1 MGFLKNVVRSSL
13 FKEFSEEEQ
22 KKWFY
27 VKEKKY
33 ISHIDTLYYSV
44 FLKNDFKGNV
54 SGDIIEFIEVLK
66 EMKDKLEKKQEEF
79 WFDEDETL
87 IYSRKRN
94 RLYDHC
100 ISMNGMY
107 DIFIASSLP
116 NDVTPRIHIQL
127 RSYALWCWGEKNSIN
142 HSFTSLL
149 KILSQFD
156 IEVDRVQENRLD
168 YCYHTNYLQSAQEV
182 FEDSYLRKHLKTNL
196 KIYNK
201 VGRFHDGDLTTE
213 YFSLGQRKSNNVFFR
228 SYNKTREVVEMG
240 YKSFFFEI
248 WLEQGLISEYDYF
261 VYSDCFNRQ
270 RYDSIEFS
278 MAKFYIQYGKDK
290 EYKNILTNM
299 MNDKN
304 ITVNQVRDI
313 IKFILPYP
321 TIIVN
326 IEFQTMRKF
335 YSYGD
340 DLINGLP
347 FLEHKYDK
355 YLDRLFRIM
364 DNRKI
369 FLNYLTSNTVRFV
382 KNDDLII
389 SSSEDE
395 KIKYCDFWYRL
406 RKLKIDGIKD
416 SAYARVYKHNLN
428 IDLLKKRLKGNL
440 ASLSLYLGDE
450 ESDIQKDMS
459 NLISILN
466 DNDHKTDEDG
476 CIRIIDEEYVRI
488 KEKKKKA
495 LNSYL
500 KKQLPKDL

>member
-1 MGFLKNVVRSSL
+1 MSILLNVQRTKL
-13 FKEFSEEEQ
+13 FEEFSKDEQ
-22 KKWFY
+22 EKWFNIKY
-27 VKEKKY
+27 KKY

-44 FLKNDFKGNV
+44 FLKNDFKGKV
-54 SGDIIEFIEVLK
+54 SSNIIELVEVLK
-66 EMKDKLEKKQEEF
+66 EMKEKLEKKQEEF

-94 RLYDHC
+94 RMYDHC

-107 DIFIASSLP
+107 DIFIASNVP
-116 NDVTPRIHIQL
+116 NDVTPRVHIQL

-142 HSFTSLL
+142 HSFNSLL
-149 KILSQFD
+149 KILGQFD
-156 IEVDRVQENRLD
+156 IEVDRVQENRID
-168 YCYHTNYLQSAQEV
+168 YCYHTNCLQSAQEV
-182 FEDSYLRKHLKTNL
+182 FEDSYLREHLKTNL

-201 VGRFHDGDLTTE
+201 VGRFNDGELTTE

-248 WLEQGLISEYDYF
+248 WLEQGLISNYDFY

-278 MAKFYIQYGKDK
+278 MAKFYIEHGKD
-290 EYKNILTNM
+290 ENYKKILSDMLN
-299 MNDKN
+299 NKN
-304 ITVNQVRDI
+304 ITVNQVR
-313 IKFILPYP
+313 KTVKGILPYP

-335 YSYGD
+335 YTYGD

-347 FLEHKYDK
+347 FLEHRYDK
-355 YLDRLFRIM
+355 YLNRLFRIM

-369 FLNYLTSNTVRFV
+369 FLNYLTSITVKFV
-382 KNDDLII
+382 KNDDLITD
-389 SSSEDE
+389 DE
-395 KIKYCDFWYRL
+395 KLIYCDFWYRL

-416 SAYARVYKHNLN
+416 SSYARVYKHNLN
-428 IDLLKKRLKGNL
+428 IELLKKRLKGNL
-440 ASLSLYLGDE
+440 ASLSLYLGNDDD
-450 ESDIQKDMS
+450 DIQKDMS

-466 DNDHKTDEDG
+466 DNDHYVDDDG
-476 CIRIIDEEYVRI
+476 CIRIIDKEYSTI

-500 KKQLPKDL
+500 KEK

>member
-1 MGFLKNVVRSSL
+1 MGYLTNVKRSDL
-13 FKEFSEEEQ
+13 FKQFTIEEQ
-22 KKWFY
+22 KKWFS

-44 FLKNDFKGNV
+44 FLKNDFKGKTPCEIV
-54 SGDIIEFIEVLK
+54 EMVDILK
-66 EMKDKLEKKQEEF
+66 EMKNKLEKNQEEF

-94 RLYDHC
+94 RMYDHC
-100 ISMNGMY
+100 ISLNGMY
-107 DIFIASSLP
+107 DIFIASNIP

-127 RSYALWCWGEKNSIN
+127 RSYSLWCWGEKNSIN

-149 KILSQFD
+149 KILNQFN

-168 YCYHTNYLQSAQEV
+168 YCYHTNCLQSSQEV
-182 FEDSYLRKHLKTNL
+182 FEDSFLKEHLNTNL

-201 VGRFHDGDLTTE
+201 VGRFNDGELTTE

-248 WLEQGLISEYDYF
+248 WLEQGLISNYDYY

-278 MAKFYIQYGKDK
+278 MAKFYVEYGKDEKYK
-290 EYKNILTNM
+290 ETLNNM
-299 MNDKN
+299 LNNKN
-304 ITVNQVRDI
+304 ITVNQVREI
-313 IKFILPYP
+313 VKGILPYP

-335 YSYGD
+335 YSNGD
-340 DLINGLP
+340 ELINGLP

-355 YLDRLFRIM
+355 YLNRLFRII

-369 FLNYLTSNTVRFV
+369 FLNYLTSITVSF
-382 KNDDLII
+382 KKDKDLITD
-389 SSSEDE
+389 DE
-395 KIKYCDFWYRL
+395 KLIYCDFWYRL
-406 RKLKIDGIKD
+406 RKLKIDGIKE
-416 SAYARVYKHNLN
+416 SSYSRVYKHNLN
-428 IDLLKKRLKGNL
+428 IELLKKRIKGNL
-440 ASLSLYLGDE
+440 ASLSLYLGNDDD
-450 ESDIQKDMS
+450 DIQKDMS

-466 DNDHKTDEDG
+466 DNDQFTDEDG
-476 CIRIIDEEYVRI
+476 CIRIIDKEYSKI

-500 KKQLPKDL
+500 KQPNKDL

>member
-1 MGFLKNVVRSSL
+1 MSVLINVQRTNL
-13 FKEFSEEEQ
+13 FKEFTKEEQ
-22 KKWFY
+22 EHWFGI
-27 VKEKKY
+27 KRSKY

-44 FLKNDFKGNV
+44 FLKNDFKGKVPSN
-54 SGDIIEFIEVLK
+54 IIEFVEVLK
-66 EMKDKLEKKQEEF
+66 EMKNKLEKEQQEF
-79 WFDEDETL
+79 WFDEEETL

-94 RLYDHC
+94 RMYDHC
-100 ISMNGMY
+100 ISMNGMF
-107 DIFIASSLP
+107 DIFIASSVP

-127 RSYALWCWGEKNSIN
+127 RSYALWCWGDKNSVDI
-142 HSFTSLL
+142 SFNSLL

-156 IEVDRVQENRLD
+156 IEVDRVQENRID
-168 YCYHTNYLQSAQEV
+168 YCYHTNCLQSAQEV
-182 FEDSYLRKHLKTNL
+182 FDDSYLREHLKTNL

-201 VGRFHDGDLTTE
+201 VGRFYDGTLTTE

-240 YKSFFFEI
+240 YKSFFLEI
-248 WLEQGLISEYDYF
+248 WLEQGLISNYDFY

-278 MAKFYIQYGKDK
+278 MAKFYVEYGKDEKYK
-290 EYKNILTNM
+290 EILNNM
-299 MNDKN
+299 LNNKN
-304 ITVNQVRDI
+304 ITVNQVRETV
-313 IKFILPYP
+313 KGILPYP

-335 YSYGD
+335 YATSD

-355 YLDRLFRIM
+355 YLNRLFRIM

-369 FLNYLTSNTVRFV
+369 FLNYLTSITVKFV
-382 KNDDLII
+382 KNDDLITD
-389 SSSEDE
+389 DE
-395 KIKYCDFWYRL
+395 KLIYCDFWYRL

-416 SAYARVYKHNLN
+416 SAYARFYKHNLN
-428 IDLLKKRLKGNL
+428 IELLKKRLKGNL
-440 ASLSLYLGDE
+440 ASLSLYLGNDDD
-450 ESDIQKDMS
+450 DIQKDMS

-466 DNDHKTDEDG
+466 DNDHYVDDDG
-476 CIRIIDEEYVRI
+476 CIKVIDKEYSKI

-500 KKQLPKDL
+500 KEKQPLKDL